1 MRQIRK
7 NNDLMEEYL
16 GPAMGYGWYEANGY
30 ISYAGTLPLSQLDIV
45 DGEIV
50 ELPVPEPTGE
60 WVNISDFVGALYELV
75 PAETV
80 AGVLQNPTSLKPA
93 IAGMALLSSDA
104 APDGRINL
112 ADERVAEWL
121 PLVGVTLEQVREAL
135 AANPGA
141 EAGAEAE
148 VEAGTETGRNK

>member
-30 ISYAGTLPLSQLDIV
+30 ISYAGTLPLSRLDIV

-50 ELPVPEPTGE
+50 ELPAPAPGE
-60 WVNISDFVGALYELV
+60 WVNISDFIGALYELV

-135 AANPGA
+135 ATNAWA
-141 EAGAEAE
+141 ETKA
-148 VEAGTETGRNK
+148 EAGTETGAE

>member
-1 MRQIRK
+1 
-7 NNDLMEEYL
+7 
-16 GPAMGYGWYEANGY
+16 
-30 ISYAGTLPLSQLDIV
+30 
-45 DGEIV
+45 
-50 ELPVPEPTGE
+50 
-60 WVNISDFVGALYELV
+60 
-75 PAETV
+75 
-80 AGVLQNPTSLKPA
+80 
-93 IAGMALLSSDA
+93 MALLSSDA

-148 VEAGTETGRNK
+148 VEAGTETGAE

>member
-1 MRQIRK
+1 MWEK
-7 NNDLMEEYL
+7 DGKMFAAV
-16 GPAMGYGWYEANGY
+16 PAVVIMGRRIFNPNRDEILSAGY
-30 ISYAGTLPLSQLDIV
+30 Q
-45 DGEIV
+45 EV
-50 ELPVPEPTGE
+50 ELPEPDPGE

-80 AGVLQNPTSLKPA
+80 AGVLQSPTSLKPA

-135 AANPGA
+135 AAN
-141 EAGAEAE
+141 AGAETKAE
-148 VEAGTETGRNK
+148 AETETGAE

>member
-30 ISYAGTLPLSQLDIV
+30 ISYAGTLPLSRLDIV

-50 ELPVPEPTGE
+50 ELPAPAPGE
-60 WVNISDFVGALYELV
+60 WVNISDFIGALYELV

-135 AANPGA
+135 ATN
-141 EAGAEAE
+141 AGAETKA
-148 VEAGTETGRNK
+148 EAGTETGAE

>member
-30 ISYAGTLPLSQLDIV
+30 ISYAGTLPLSRLDIV

-50 ELPVPEPTGE
+50 ELPAPAPGE
-60 WVNISDFVGALYELV
+60 WVNISDFIGALYELV

-121 PLVGVTLEQVREAL
+121 PMVGVTLEQVREAL
-135 AANPGA
+135 ATN
-141 EAGAEAE
+141 AGAETKA
-148 VEAGTETGRNK
+148 EAGTETGAE

>member
-1 MRQIRK
+1 MWVKDGKMLAAVPVVVI
-7 NNDLMEEYL
+7 
-16 GPAMGYGWYEANGY
+16 MGRRIFNPSRDEILAAGY
-30 ISYAGTLPLSQLDIV
+30 Q
-45 DGEIV
+45 EI
-50 ELPVPEPTGE
+50 ELPAPDPGE

-135 AANPGA
+135 AAN
-141 EAGAEAE
+141 AGAE
-148 VEAGTETGRNK
+148 

>member
-30 ISYAGTLPLSQLDIV
+30 ISYAGTLPLSRLDIV

-50 ELPVPEPTGE
+50 ELPAPAPGE

-121 PLVGVTLEQVREAL
+121 PLVGVTLEQVREVL
-135 AANPGA
+135 ATN
-141 EAGAEAE
+141 AGEEAE
-148 VEAGTETGRNK
+148 VEAGTETGADK

>member
-1 MRQIRK
+1 
-7 NNDLMEEYL
+7 MEEYL

-30 ISYAGTLPLSQLDIV
+30 ISYAGTLPLSRLDIV

-50 ELPVPEPTGE
+50 ELPAPAPGE

-121 PLVGVTLEQVREAL
+121 PLVGVTLEQVREVL
-135 AANPGA
+135 ATN
-141 EAGAEAE
+141 AGEEAE
-148 VEAGTETGRNK
+148 VEAGTETGADK

>member
-1 MRQIRK
+1 MWVK
-7 NNDLMEEYL
+7 DGKMFAAV
-16 GPAMGYGWYEANGY
+16 PAVVIMGRRIFNPSRDEILAAGY
-30 ISYAGTLPLSQLDIV
+30 Q
-45 DGEIV
+45 EI
-50 ELPVPEPTGE
+50 ELPAPDPGE

-121 PLVGVTLEQVREAL
+121 PLVGVTLEQVREVL
-135 AANPGA
+135 ATNAGA
-141 EAGAEAE
+141 EADAVAE
-148 VEAGTETGRNK
+148 VEAGTETGAE

>member
-1 MRQIRK
+1 MWVK
-7 NNDLMEEYL
+7 DGKMLAAA
-16 GPAMGYGWYEANGY
+16 PAVVIMGRRIFNPSRDEILAAGY
-30 ISYAGTLPLSQLDIV
+30 Q
-45 DGEIV
+45 EI
-50 ELPVPEPTGE
+50 ELPAPDPGE

-148 VEAGTETGRNK
+148 VEAGTETGAE

>member
-1 MRQIRK
+1 MWVKDGKMFAAVPAVVIMGRQIFNPTR
-7 NNDLMEEYL
+7 DEIL
-16 GPAMGYGWYEANGY
+16 AAGYQE
-30 ISYAGTLPLSQLDIV
+30 
-45 DGEIV
+45 V
-50 ELPVPEPTGE
+50 ELPEPDPGE
-60 WVNISDFVGALYELV
+60 WVNISDFIGALYELV

-135 AANPGA
+135 AAN
-141 EAGAEAE
+141 AGAETKAE
-148 VEAGTETGRNK
+148 AETETGANK

>member
-16 GPAMGYGWYEANGY
+16 GPAMGIGWYESNGY
-30 ISYAGTLPLSQLDIV
+30 ISYAGTLPLSRLDIV

-50 ELPVPEPTGE
+50 ELPAPDPGE

-121 PLVGVTLEQVREAL
+121 PLVGVTLEQVREVL
-135 AANPGA
+135 ATN
-141 EAGAEAE
+141 AGEEAE
-148 VEAGTETGRNK
+148 VEAEAETGRNK